1 MKETKVFY
9 TNGLMR
15 MRMTQAC
22 DKMVISTMNSYMMI
36 IHDLNLQTLAQDLK
50 DFKVRGSRILPCV
63 ISPSCSTDMLSHFS
77 PTCTG

>member
-1 MKETKVFY
+1 MKETKVFC

-50 DFKVRGSRILPCV
+50 DFKVRVSNFAMCDKP
-63 ISPSCSTDMLSHFS
+63 
-77 PTCTG
+77 

>member
-1 MKETKVFY
+1 MREMKETKVFY

-50 DFKVRGSRILPCV
+50 DFKVRVSNFAVCDKP
-63 ISPSCSTDMLSHFS
+63 
-77 PTCTG
+77 